1 MTTLAYIHAR
11 GARCFPDHP
20 ALVWETGSLSF
31 GALYGSMCAL
41 ANALLAGGLAPGD
54 RVAVLARNGPAQVQG
69 FGACEVSGLVGVA
82 VNFRLAPPEIAFIL
96 ADSGARALIF
106 DAEFAPQVAAIA
118 GDFPDLRLIAAG
130 GAADGAE
137 PLEPLAA
144 GPGDAPVA
152 PAPDDLAYLIY
163 TSGTTGRPKGVMLD
177 HRSQVALAEE
187 VVTAGGVTQADSV
200 LLVMP
205 LYHIGAKSKQLGYA
219 LAGATCHL
227 ARQFDARQT
236 LGRLTAERITATHL
250 APIMVQMLLDACE
263 NAPADLAA
271 LRNLYYAS
279 APMPLPVLRRAV
291 AAFGPV
297 MVQFYGLTETGVSSV
312 LQAHQHVLDGPAEA
326 TARLG
331 SAGQA
336 TFRSRIRV
344 VRPDGSDAAPG
355 EPGEIL
361 LGGPT
366 IMRGYWNRP
375 EATAATLRDGWVHS
389 GDVGVLDREGFLTIV
404 DRIKDVI
411 ITGGE
416 NVYPREVEEALLAH
430 PAVDQAAVI
439 GEPDPRWGEAVSAFV
454 VPGPGAAPDPAELIR
469 HCQTLIAS
477 YKKPRRIRIVA
488 ALPRLA
494 NGKVDKK
501 VLRAEAEAESAPAGA
516 ATG

>member
-1 MTTLAYIHAR
+1 MTTLAHIHAR

-20 ALVWETGSLSF
+20 ALVWDAGTLTFRQQHE
-31 GALYGSMCAL
+31 AMCAL
-41 ANALLAGGLAPGD
+41 AGALLTGGLAPGD
-54 RVAVLARNGPAQVQG
+54 RVAVLARNGPAQVLG
-69 FGACEVSGLVGVA
+69 FGACEVSGLIAVA
-82 VNFRLAPPEIAFIL
+82 VNFRLAPPEIAYIL
-96 ADSGARALIF
+96 GDSGAKALIF

-118 GDFPDLRLIAAG
+118 ADFPGLRLIAAG
-130 GAADGAE
+130 GAVEGAE
-137 PLEPLAA
+137 PLEPMTADPAA
-144 GPGDAPVA
+144 PPAP
-152 PAPDDLAYLIY
+152 PAPDDIAYLIY

-177 HRSQVALAEE
+177 HKSQVALAEE

-227 ARQFDARQT
+227 ERQFGATRA
-236 LGRLTAERITATHL
+236 LERLAADRITATHL
-250 APIMVQMLLDACE
+250 APIMVQMLVDAYE
-263 NAPADLAA
+263 QAPVDLTA
-271 LRNLYYAS
+271 LKNLYYAS

-312 LQAHQHVLDGPAEA
+312 LQAHQHILDGTPAQM
-326 TARLG
+326 ARLG
-331 SAGQA
+331 SAGQE

-344 VRPDGSDAAPG
+344 NRPDGSAAAPG
-355 EPGEIL
+355 EPGEVL

-375 EATAATLRDGWVHS
+375 EATQTTLIDGWVHS
-389 GDVGVLDREGFLTIV
+389 GDVGILDAEGFLTIV

-430 PAVDQAAVI
+430 PAVAQAAVI

-454 VPGPGAAPDPAELIR
+454 VPGAGAAPDPAELIR

-477 YKKPRRIRIVA
+477 YKKPKRIRLVA
-488 ALPRLA
+488 ELPRLA

-501 VLRAEAEAESAPAGA
+501 VLRAEAAEAADEPAA
-516 ATG
+516 LA